1 MEIVGMGVEIKGCEA
16 KQEKR
21 QKPSEKNGGSG
32 EKEVKKTR
40 QNETFPSA
48 SVEQTAFADLRPLSF
63 NLLEND
69 CQAIK
74 DNFCPEISISQAS
87 NLHDSYHRP

>member
-1 MEIVGMGVEIKGCEA
+1 MGMDVKIKGCEA

-21 QKPSEKNGGSG
+21 QKRGSG
-32 EKEVKKTR
+32 EREREREVKKKR
-40 QNETFPSA
+40 QNKTFPSA

-74 DNFCPEISISQAS
+74 DNSCPEISISQAS
-87 NLHDSYHRP
+87 NLHDSYHKP